1 MSPPAAAGRSHA
13 GRRPEAEVKAEGN
26 LTSSVDHAGPG
37 QPPGQ
42 PAGRAAAPRVPVP
55 VPRSPGAVR
64 GPRPLRHAESG
75 RRRPE
80 EEACGAAGQI
90 LYFICQQWPR
100 NQKVAGSNP
109 TEVPWMKVRFDLK
122 PKPRAACPVR
132 AWSEEEPLVVTVIA
146 GQPAAQ
152 DASCA
157 VRTGRTKAGRRSQEK
172 RTTSP
177 LVEADGH
184 PSEEVELNT
193 TLAYR
198 AKLEEAT
205 GVEFDAQKAVQEK
218 LQTSEHTKNQIST
231 KAADAVNFPRSQ
243 QLYQGLVSVSL
254 SHDQLISHALQHRP
268 SLAPP
273 TRSHGSKTQH
283 TPTEAPDLLAF
294 CSPAELL
301 RESPML
307 PGNLLPLP
315 RLLPEPRP
323 AHTTFD
329 LYRRCQQWE
338 A

>member
-1 MSPPAAAGRSHA
+1 MLDPDSHPDSRPAAPPHPASPSPSHGAPARCADLDLSVTQSPDAGV
-13 GRRPEAEVKAEGN
+13 PKKK
-26 LTSSVDHAGPG
+26 
-37 QPPGQ
+37 
-42 PAGRAAAPRVPVP
+42 RAARQV
-55 VPRSPGAVR
+55 RSYI
-64 GPRPLRHAESG
+64 S
-75 RRRPE
+75 
-80 EEACGAAGQI
+80 
-90 LYFICQQWPR
+90 
-100 NQKVAGSNP
+100 S
-109 TEVPWMKVRFDLK
+109 
-122 PKPRAACPVR
+122 
-132 AWSEEEPLVVTVIA
+132 
-146 GQPAAQ
+146 
-152 DASCA
+152 ASS
-157 VRTGRTKAGRRSQEK
+157 GRTKAGRRSQEK